1 MEDDVQELTAESSL
15 IKGQIQGKESVLV
28 GVDLSDTNAAI
39 IFQSKVAP
47 QTSAPAGSQPVV
59 KQSPGKQPAPSSS
72 LRDQVPLGKPKG
84 KQLAGKKVQE
94 HASQGKAPRGTP

>member
-1 MEDDVQELTAESSL
+1 
-15 IKGQIQGKESVLV
+15 
-28 GVDLSDTNAAI
+28 
-39 IFQSKVAP
+39 
-47 QTSAPAGSQPVV
+47 
-59 KQSPGKQPAPSSS
+59 